1 MEKYSYNDPATLP
14 QVHKYYTLGTCSF
27 EVALFPD
34 PAQVCVAFLFAHRES
49 LEMRLALRLALSF
62 LANQSVACMLR
73 SVVVHSVLISFQHFI
88 PDVSAPFLIVPCL
101 MSPFHF

>member
-1 MEKYSYNDPATLP
+1 
-14 QVHKYYTLGTCSF
+14 
-27 EVALFPD
+27 
-34 PAQVCVAFLFAHRES
+34 
-49 LEMRLALRLALSF
+49 MRLALRLALSF

-88 PDVSAPFLIVPCL
+88 PDVSASFLIVPCL